1 MAKKKSGSSKPRS
14 GGGSASKRNNKLWL
28 GSGRKITRLIVLIAI
43 VSAIA
48 IPGGLLLER
57 SRTADRSAVAAGAS
71 LRISELMSEN
81 MQTLVSDTGEVP
93 DWIEILNAG
102 NEPVEL
108 NHWSLMLESRPNR
121 VYRFP
126 KRTIAPGEY
135 MLIYATGNRG
145 EYDAPFTLPA
155 SGGDTLMLLDNRGR
169 VADAVA
175 LPELSADHSYR
186 RGESGEWE
194 ISDSPSPG
202 QAERSAAASA
212 PVRLQEGAVEI
223 SEAMSRNSLYYPDE
237 DGEYCDYV
245 ELHNRS
251 EESVNLEG
259 WYLSDSLSKLKRWS
273 FPEVTI
279 PADGYLVVHCS
290 GKNRTKDSAH
300 LHTDFKLSGDGES
313 VFLIRPDGQT
323 VSTAQLPALAQNQAW
338 SLFEGVWSASLA
350 PTPGR
355 ENSRESAA
363 RLQTEM
369 FGGALSSV
377 YISEIMASPS
387 EQDYDWVEIANASAQ
402 AVDLSGYGLSDDTTR
417 PRRWRFPEG
426 TVIQPGEYMGVLLM
440 GDASVTSSRYLCADF
455 ALSAAGGYTVNL
467 ADPQGKILDA
477 TYVPEQY
484 GGIAYARF
492 PGEDG
497 FFYTDTATPMEPNAG
512 AHYLARATMPRAS
525 VLGGLYKSGDSFT
538 VELSAPE
545 GSRIYYTLDCT
556 DPDESST
563 LYTGPIQV
571 TGTTILRSRS
581 YANNSLPSLITAQ
594 SYLYDV
600 EVPEGVYVISLV
612 SDPDNLYSDEK
623 GIMVMGPNA
632 WKSFP
637 YGKINE
643 GANFWMDWEREANV
657 ELFTS
662 DGVLGFEQPCGIKL
676 HGQYSRATAVK
687 AFKVFARSE
696 YGSNR
701 FNYPIFTQ
709 RDYDSYQSFLLR
721 ASGQDFDKTFMR
733 DSVLTALAKDTSVMY
748 QETELGVCYL
758 NGEYYS
764 LFNLRERVSRFS
776 ICQFEGWEGMEDD
789 IDLIKAND
797 VEKEGSNASMEEL
810 LKWIRSNDTTTQEAY
825 DYIGERIDIQN
836 YIEYMALQI
845 YSGNGDTLNV
855 KRYRNAKT
863 DGKWRWVLYDLD
875 WAFSVDTNSIRRWL
889 DPEGMGTNKYT
900 DTTLFIGCMKNP
912 IFRDQFLTYMGEQL
926 ATTLSSE
933 NVVGLF
939 KERYD
944 ELMPLL
950 PAYLEK
956 IGKSMSKYNSEIGT
970 LVGYAQSRPAKL
982 IGYFQQTF
990 NFSDD
995 QLQKYFGAAIAK
1007 IRESEGKS

>member
-1 MAKKKSGSSKPRS
+1 MAKQKSGGSKAPK
-14 GGGSASKRNNKLWL
+14 GGGTASRKNNKLWL
-28 GSGRKITRLIVLIAI
+28 GSGRQISRLIALIAI

-48 IPGGLLLER
+48 IPGGLLLEHR
-57 SRTADRSAVAAGAS
+57 LAMRPNADAAGSAV
-71 LRISELMSEN
+71 RISELMSEN
-81 MQTLVSDTGEVP
+81 MQTLVTDSGEVP
-93 DWIEILNAG
+93 DWIEIQNTG
-102 NEPVEL
+102 DSPVEL
-108 NHWSLMLESRPNR
+108 NHWSLMLRSRPNR

-135 MLIYATGNRG
+135 ILVYAAGRRG
-145 EYDAPFTLPA
+145 EYDAPFKLPA
-155 SGGDTLMLLDNRGR
+155 SGGDTLVLLDNRGQA
-169 VADAVA
+169 ADAVA
-175 LPELSADHSYR
+175 LPELPADRSYR
-186 RGESGEWE
+186 RAESGEWE
-194 ISDSPSPG
+194 ISDLPSPG
-202 QAERSAAASA
+202 RAERSAADAA
-212 PVRLQEGAVEI
+212 PVQIQEGDVEL
-223 SEAMSRNSLYYPDE
+223 SEAMSGNSLYCPDE

-251 EESVNLEG
+251 GESVNLEG
-259 WYLSDSLSKLKRWS
+259 WYLSDSLGKLKRWA
-273 FPEVTI
+273 FPAVTI

-290 GKNRTKDSAH
+290 GKNRRSNAAH
-300 LHTDFKLSGDGES
+300 LHTDFKLSGEGES
-313 VFLIRPDGQT
+313 VYLTRPDGQT
-323 VSTAQLPALAQNQAW
+323 VSTAELPALARNQAW
-338 SLFEGVWSASLA
+338 SLFEGAWSAALA

-363 RLQTEM
+363 RLQTEL
-369 FGGALSSV
+369 FGEALAGV
-377 YISEIMASPS
+377 HISEIMASPS
-387 EQDYDWVEIANASAQ
+387 EQDYDWIEVANASAQ
-402 AVDLSGYGLSDDTTR
+402 AVNLSGYGLSNDPTR
-417 PRRWRFPEG
+417 PRRWQFPEG
-426 TVIQPGEYMGVLLM
+426 TVIRPGEYMGVLLT
-440 GDASVTSSRYLCADF
+440 GDASIRSSRYLCADF
-455 ALSAAGGYTVNL
+455 ALSAAGGYTVSL
-467 ADPQGKILDA
+467 SDPQGRVLDA
-477 TYVPEQY
+477 AYVPEQY
-484 GGIAYARF
+484 GGISYARF

-497 FFYTDTATPMEPNAG
+497 FFYTDTATPMAANSG
-512 AHYLARATMPRAS
+512 AHYLARAAIPKAS
-525 VLGGLYKSGDSFT
+525 VHGGLYRSGDAIT
-538 VELSAPE
+538 VELSAPP
-545 GSRIYYTLDCT
+545 GCRIYYTLDCT

-581 YANNSLPSLITAQ
+581 FAENSLPSLIAAQ

-600 EVPEGVYVISLV
+600 SVPEGVYVISLV
-612 SDPDNLYSDEK
+612 SDPDNLYSDER

-632 WKSFP
+632 WGGFP
-637 YGKINE
+637 YGKINQ

-662 DGVLGFEQPCGIKL
+662 DGELGFAQPCGIKL
-676 HGQYSRATAVK
+676 HGQYSRATDVK

-696 YGSNR
+696 YGDNR
-701 FNYPIFTQ
+701 FDYPIFTR

-733 DSVLTALAKDTSVMY
+733 DSVLSALARDTSVMY

-776 ICQFEGWEGMEDD
+776 VCQFEGWEGMEDD

-810 LKWIRSNDTTTQEAY
+810 LNWIKSNDTSTQEAY
-825 DYIGERIDIQN
+825 DYIGERIDIRN

-912 IFRDQFLTYMGEQL
+912 TFREQFLTYMGEQL

-933 NVVGLF
+933 NVVRLF

-944 ELMPLL
+944 RLTPLL
-950 PAYLEK
+950 PDYLEK
-956 IGKSMSKYNSEIGT
+956 IGKSMSSYNSEIGT

-990 NFSDD
+990 NFSDA

-1007 IRESEGKS
+1007 IRESGGKS